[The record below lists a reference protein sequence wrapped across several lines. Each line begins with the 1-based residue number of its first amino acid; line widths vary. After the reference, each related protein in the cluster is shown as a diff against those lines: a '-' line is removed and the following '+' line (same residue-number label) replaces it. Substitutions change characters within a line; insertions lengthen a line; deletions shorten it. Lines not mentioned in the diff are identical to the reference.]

1 MFQFYPT
8 PPALAEKAIAKFQ
21 SHNYR
26 CILEPQAGR
35 GDLLTPLLD
44 KWSHHYSSCHPA
56 NIDCIEIDLENQ
68 AILRSKGLNVI
79 DSDFLAYNGAAMF
92 SHIIMNPPFSSGDE
106 HLIKAFNLL
115 VDGELVAI
123 LNAET
128 IRNPHTA
135 KRKLICKWIGE
146 HGSVEFLSEAFL
158 DPDTQRKT
166 SVEVALIWLQK
177 TLDVKASFT
186 SGLEF
191 EHVAGLDYQDKNS
204 IALRQNTISNA
215 VAVFNAAVQSLKTAE
230 VAREEADYYARL
242 LGRPLN
248 ELHKSAQ
255 DGDSVA
261 IQERFNKGYDDLKKR
276 AWTNVLHSTEFDKY
290 LSSKAY
296 QRLTTEFEDIAK
308 LSFTESNIRGFL
320 IGLVNNQGDMNIQML
335 LDCFDEITKYRP
347 DNRAYYKG
355 WKSNEKHRVLA
366 YRVKMTRFI
375 LPVRNYHGIP
385 WEFKKQMQDFD
396 KVFAMLDGK
405 LHCDNGADH
414 ESKACLCFKGLY
426 SLFDSGYHGPTPSK
440 RHATEYFD
448 IRFYSGVGS
457 VHIYPRRKDLIERLN
472 RLVGKERQ
480 WLPQDDNAATKD
492 FWKHYEMAEKI
503 TDAMI
508 MPHVRWGSP
517 SDEQI
522 DNAHTNACT
531 AAGYDLSTMFQLSAA
546 SDVSEAA

>member
-1 MFQFYPT
+1 M
-8 PPALAEKAIAKFQ
+8 
-21 SHNYR
+21 
-26 CILEPQAGR
+26 
-35 GDLLTPLLD
+35 DL
-44 KWSHHYSSCHPA
+44 
-56 NIDCIEIDLENQ
+56 NNQ

-79 DSDFLAYNGAAMF
+79 DSDFLTYDGAGMF

-115 VDGELVAI
+115 IDGELVAI

-128 IRNPHTA
+128 IRNPYTS
-135 KRKLICKWIGE
+135 KRKLICKWIE
-146 HGSVEFLSEAFL
+146 EYGSVEFITEAFL

-166 SVEVALIWLQK
+166 PVEVALIWLKK
-177 TLDVKASFT
+177 TIDIKSNFT
-186 SGLEF
+186 NGLEF
-191 EHVAGLDYQDKNS
+191 EHVADLDYQDKNS

-215 VAVFNAAVQSLKTAE
+215 VAVFNAAVQALKTAE
-230 VAREEADYYARL
+230 IAREEADYYARL

-248 ELHKSAQ
+248 ELHRTSQ
-255 DGDSVA
+255 DGDPVA

-276 AWTNVLHSTEFDKY
+276 SWTNVLHSTEFGKY

-296 QRLTTEFEDIAK
+296 QRLVTEFEDIAK
-308 LSFTESNIRGFL
+308 LSFTESNIRSFL
-320 IGLVNNQGDMNIQML
+320 IGLVNSQGEMNIQML

-355 WKSNEKHRVLA
+355 WKSNEKHRELA

-426 SLFDSGYHGPTPSK
+426 SLFDAGYHGPATSV
-440 RHATEYFD
+440 RHTTEYFD
-448 IRFYSGVGS
+448 VRFYAQAGTL
-457 VHIYPRRKDLIERLN
+457 HIYPRRKDLIARLN
-472 RLVGKERQ
+472 RLVGQERQ
-480 WLPQDDNAATKD
+480 WLPHDDKAATKD

-503 TDAMI
+503 TDAMVI
-508 MPHVRWGSP
+508 PHVQFGTP
-517 SDEQI
+517 SDDRI
-522 DNAHTNACT
+522 NDAHTQACT
-531 AAGYDLSTMFQLSAA
+531 AAGYDLSSMFQLSAM
-546 SDVSEAA
+546 SEAA

>member
-8 PPALAEKAIAKFQ
+8 PPALAKKAIGKFK

-26 CILEPQAGR
+26 RILEPQAGR
-35 GDLLTPLLD
+35 GDLLKPLLD
-44 KWSHHYSSCHPA
+44 KWSHHYSSSHTSK
-56 NIDCIEIDLENQ
+56 IDCVEIDFENQ

-79 DSDFLAYNGAAMF
+79 DSDFLTFTGAACY
-92 SHIIMNPPFSSGDE
+92 SHIVMNPSFHNGDD

-128 IRNPHTA
+128 IRNPYTA
-135 KRKLICKWIGE
+135 KRQLICKWIEE

-166 SVEVALIWLQK
+166 SVEIALIWLHK
-177 TLDVKASFT
+177 KLDVKANFT
-186 SGLEF
+186 TGLEF
-191 EHVAGLDYQDKNS
+191 EHVAGLDFQEKNS
-204 IALRQNTISNA
+204 LALRQNTISNA

-248 ELHKSAQ
+248 ELHKTAP
-255 DGDSVA
+255 DGDSEA
-261 IQERFNKGYDDLKKR
+261 IHDRFNKGYDELKQR

-296 QRLTTEFEDIAK
+296 QRLTTEFENIAK
-308 LSFTESNIRGFL
+308 LSFTESNIRSFL
-320 IGLVNNQGDMNIQML
+320 IGLINNQGDMNIQML

-347 DNRAYYKG
+347 ENRAYFKG
-355 WKSNEKHRVLA
+355 WKSNEKHRELA

-385 WEFKKQMQDFD
+385 WEFKKLMQDFD

-414 ESKACLCFKGLY
+414 ESKSCLCFNGLY
-426 SLFDSGYHGPTPSK
+426 ALFDSWYYGPTPSK
-440 RHATEYFD
+440 RHTTEYFD
-448 IRFYSGVGS
+448 IRFYSGVGT
-457 VHIYPRRKDLIERLN
+457 VHIYPRRKDLIDRLN

-480 WLPQDDNAATKD
+480 WLPQDDTQATKT
-492 FWKHYEMAEKI
+492 FWQHYEKAETI
-503 TDAMI
+503 TNAMVV
-508 MPHVRWGSP
+508 PAVRWGQP
-517 SDEQI
+517 SEELI
-522 DNAHTNACT
+522 NNAHTDACN
-531 AAGYDLSTMFQLSAA
+531 AAGYDLSTMFQLNGTV
-546 SDVSEAA
+546 DVSEVA